1 MSLTTFLAQLVSLL
15 RAELYKVVTR
25 SKIICF
31 LISENFIFKMYIFEV
46 VTFFLPQCLS
56 NQLNFSVAVRIC
68 KIHVFGKIFLL
79 SLLSEYRTFQG
90 GDLLQRALTHKYVW
104 HLNEVVLRGHVI
116 SKIHISTCRK
126 RIDTKLG
133 KFLTLCRRLQNM
145 TL

>member
-1 MSLTTFLAQLVSLL
+1 MNS
-15 RAELYKVVTR
+15 
-25 SKIICF
+25 
-31 LISENFIFKMYIFEV
+31 IF
-46 VTFFLPQCLS
+46 
-56 NQLNFSVAVRIC
+56 VAVRIC

-116 SKIHISTCRK
+116 SEIHISTCRK